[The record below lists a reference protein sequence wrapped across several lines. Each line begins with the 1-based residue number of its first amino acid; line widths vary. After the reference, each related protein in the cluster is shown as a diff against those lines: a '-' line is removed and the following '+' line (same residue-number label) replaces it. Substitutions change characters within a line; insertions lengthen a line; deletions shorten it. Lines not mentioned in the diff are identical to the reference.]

1 MLEGRDKGPLRH
13 SPTTLLP
20 IILENVSTFPSSPPP
35 YLFTFPLIIPSLF
48 HVRARRCASFAIFP
62 KARKILSPPSPYR
75 QKINVLF
82 FLRKSRPPYVSG
94 HAREGKD
101 RADWTARIRNHF
113 CVVSTIFRFQSCSVI
128 LYYIRITI
136 LTKCFSNFSFWMF
149 FYDL

>member
-62 KARKILSPPSPYR
+62 KARKILSPPYR
-75 QKINVLF
+75 QRINVLF
-82 FLRKSRPPYVSG
+82 FLGKSRPSYASG

-113 CVVSTIFRFQSCSVI
+113 CVVSTIFRFQSCSII

-149 FYDL
+149 FL